1 MQFRYKEMKYM
12 KARVKDIEK
21 KGKRPNKRLIRIS
34 GEVIF
39 EDIRAENYLELIQDM
54 KPQIQEAQ

>member
-1 MQFRYKEMKYM
+1 MKV
-12 KARVKDIEK
+12 RVKDIEK
-21 KGKRPNKRLIRIS
+21 KGKRPNKRLIGIS